1 MGYYKA
7 PELTAES
14 FTDDGYFKTGDR
26 GERKEPSGL
35 LKITGRVKEIFKTS
49 KGKYVAPAPIENLIN
64 NHSSVELSCVSG
76 SGRPQPYA
84 QLVIAEDL
92 RGQLNDPAIRD
103 RITDE
108 MGTLLAEVNAKVEHH
123 ERLQFIVV
131 TTSEW
136 SIANGMLTPT
146 MKIRRGAIEDATD
159 AQVDGWY
166 DENKTVVW
174 A

>member
-92 RGQLNDPAIRD
+92 R
-103 RITDE
+103 
-108 MGTLLAEVNAKVEHH
+108 VN
-123 ERLQFIVV
+123 
-131 TTSEW
+131 
-136 SIANGMLTPT
+136 
-146 MKIRRGAIEDATD
+146 
-159 AQVDGWY
+159 
-166 DENKTVVW
+166 
-174 A
+174 